1 MDESQAMPK
10 QGRASWRPR
19 ICRLPLDRA
28 KVGGR
33 FYKFRPWNL
42 PFGPSFGCSNLFP
55 KDWSF
60 AYGFFLAKRNGM
72 WTAWMRF
79 KKAREG
85 FSKVNKYQK
94 DTGIPKPL
102 GYQLFSYR
110 NASYLSSSLGNS
122 LSRNDAAVR
131 HIS

>member
-19 ICRLPLDRA
+19 ICRLRLDRA

-33 FYKFRPWNL
+33 F
-42 PFGPSFGCSNLFP
+42 
-55 KDWSF
+55 SF

-79 KKAREG
+79 RKAREG

-94 DTGIPKPL
+94 DTWIPKPK
-102 GYQLFSYR
+102 GHPT
-110 NASYLSSSLGNS
+110 GG
-122 LSRNDAAVR
+122 
-131 HIS
+131 